1 MPGGNPPAPD
11 RPKTPPNLGSRLST
25 AAGDAPGR
33 ASRASGATMTA
44 RTARIGP
51 AAATPMATPRQEPA
65 ASSAAGDDRPR
76 APTPAPRPPV
86 AGAVSLWLDTY
97 EDIFSDFDPRPY
109 AHRALSEDFLAE
121 ARRAV
126 LDRRDDVPELLFL
139 VPTDAR
145 SLDDE
150 AIIRRRLRDHF
161 RRHADRLTRERRRGV
176 WGSLAI
182 ATAGLAVM
190 TGSALLRRQ
199 GETVTRTV
207 LHVLLEPAGW
217 FAVWFGLDQLF
228 YGMREL
234 AREHAFYRKMAR
246 ADVVFAAYVEAE
258 STNRGS
264 KRS

>member
-76 APTPAPRPPV
+76 APTPAPRPPA

-145 SLDDE
+145 TLDDE

-176 WGSLAI
+176 WGSRR
-182 ATAGLAVM
+182 TADPNVP
-190 TGSALLRRQ
+190 SQ
-199 GETVTRTV
+199 GC
-207 LHVLLEPAGW
+207 G
-217 FAVWFGLDQLF
+217 
-228 YGMREL
+228 
-234 AREHAFYRKMAR
+234 AR
-246 ADVVFAAYVEAE
+246 AALGHRRPTTRAR
-258 STNRGS
+258 RGTLPDLRGWRWHFGCS
-264 KRS
+264 PTA